1 MFSVTQRKHSMT
13 SIGDKLV
20 SKIEKLV
27 SYTAHLE
34 RVVREPIQEPT
45 QEQTQEPTYD
55 KISTTYVCRML
66 HIFQFPTLDN
76 VRVTRDNVSVGDI
89 IHCNS
94 GGTTIFCRVTKCNP
108 TVLNVD
114 DLEMKLRDNFIYF
127 YKTHKSDSLHKGTLG
142 YTRKMFLLDP
152 LEYTI

>member
-1 MFSVTQRKHSMT
+1 MT
-13 SIGDKLV
+13 SVGDKLV

-34 RVVREPIQEPT
+34 RVIYEPT
-45 QEQTQEPTYD
+45 HEPTYD
-55 KISTTYVCRML
+55 KISTTYVCRMI

-76 VRVTRDNVSVGDI
+76 VRVTKDNVNVGDI

-94 GGTTIFCRVTKCNP
+94 GGATIFCRITKCNP

-127 YKTHKSDSLHKGTLG
+127 YKTHKSNTLHKGTLG

-152 LEYTI
+152 REFTT